1 MEKKGGVGEREIIL
15 DCLGRPNVIT
25 HDMFL
30 QEEKEMVV
38 WERLG
43 GPNIPGFDDGRRRQW
58 AKNVGIF

>member
-1 MEKKGGVGEREIIL
+1 MGVAIKWEKKGGVGEREIIL

-38 WERLG
+38 
-43 GPNIPGFDDGRRRQW
+43 
-58 AKNVGIF
+58 